1 MSKNKDWFVRYLM
14 LLLGCYFL
22 GLQIRRV
29 FFKDDYVAVSWFDYV
44 GVYGIT
50 FLIMLFLFIYWDKY
64 LSYFEPKKDE

>member
-1 MSKNKDWFVRYLM
+1 MGKNKDWLVRIIM
-14 LLLGCYFL
+14 LLFGCFF
-22 GLQIRRV
+22 GALQIRRV
-29 FFKDDYVAVSWFDYV
+29 FFKDDYVLDTWFDYV